1 MVIFQF
7 AMLNYQR
14 VVVLQIEWS
23 TYYQGFDSASM
34 FSWYLILRFWLG
46 TQRVTTNSL
55 HIECLH
61 CNKQCNQ
68 GFISQI
74 REKTWERPV
83 SCVDVAREW
92 SNSSFHLVNDEY
104 SFQCVYKYI
113 YIYTYVHIIY
123 IHMYNKATACIC
135 WIGINVGLPRLWGT
149 HLCIHTYAYIIYDYI
164 LYIWYVFNFK
174 HNISSGWKQK
184 HFYLVM
190 AFLWSC
196 FSYCAASVFAP
207 RTRHD
212 QCDRLDQLREE
223 KERPDP
229 AAGPADDWRVD
240 ADISMFFSSMC
251 KPPIFWW
258 SSIYST
264 IGDGLLYMCNASKAM
279 SQTIPNCSIFGWD
292 WNILKPYKTW

>member
-1 MVIFQF
+1 MVIFHSYVKLPEGSCF
-7 AMLNYQR
+7 ANRMIN
-14 VVVLQIEWS
+14 
-23 TYYQGFDSASM
+23 
-34 FSWYLILRFWLG
+34 ILSRFWFSKYVFMVLDSSILVG
-46 TQRVTTNSL
+46 DPQCVTTNSL

-83 SCVDVAREW
+83 SCVDIAREW

-113 YIYTYVHIIY
+113 YI
-123 IHMYNKATACIC
+123 HMYNKATACIC
-135 WIGINVGLPRLWGT
+135 WIGINVGLPKGT

-164 LYIWYVFNFK
+164 LYIWYVFNFI
-174 HNISSGWKQK
+174 HNITSCWKQK
-184 HFYLVM
+184 QFYLVM

-240 ADISMFFSSMC
+240 ADISMFFFHPCVNHPYFDGHPFILQLGMVYYIC
-251 KPPIFWW
+251 VMLVKQCRKPSPIVAFLGGIETYWNR
-258 SSIYST
+258 IKHDKT
-264 IGDGLLYMCNASKAM
+264 I
-279 SQTIPNCSIFGWD
+279 
-292 WNILKPYKTW
+292 